1 MKSLPVILVLVT
13 ALTGCGRKE
22 QPANEPAKEQRPAAL
37 ESRAQDNRPVI
48 VAFGDSL
55 SEGHGLAPGQ
65 SYPDNLQRELDSGG
79 YSYRVENAGVSGDTT
94 STGLTRL
101 DGVIALHPE
110 IVILEFGANDGLRG
124 IPIAASTVNLE
135 QMIIA
140 LGQAGARVVLAGMT
154 LPPNYGPIY
163 IKSFEKNVRNAGGQV
178 QAAINPV
185 LVGGRG
191 RD

>member
-1 MKSLPVILVLVT
+1 M
-13 ALTGCGRKE
+13 
-22 QPANEPAKEQRPAAL
+22 
-37 ESRAQDNRPVI
+37 
-48 VAFGDSL
+48 AFGDSL

-101 DGVIALHPE
+101 GEVIALHPE
-110 IVILEFGANDGLRG
+110 LVILEFGANDGLRG

-140 LGQAGARVVLAGMT
+140 LRQAGARVVLAGMT
-154 LPPNYGPIY
+154 LPPNYGPVY
-163 IKSFEKNVRNAGGQV
+163 IKSFEKMYSALAAKYKLPLIPFLLEGVAGTTRYMQQDGLHPNAAGARLV
-178 QAAINPV
+178 AATVMKTLEP
-185 LVGGRG
+185 LLKR
-191 RD
+191 RP